1 MKQKE
6 FAEKFD
12 VTKEH
17 LYAVLNKRVR
27 PSISLAIK
35 IETHMGI
42 LAEELL
48 PELKKLN
55 KIRQFDNK

>member
-6 FAEKFD
+6 FAKKFG

-17 LYAVLNKRVR
+17 LCAVLNKRVR
-27 PSISLAIK
+27 PSIPLAVK
-35 IETHMGI
+35 IETHMGTS
-42 LAEELL
+42 AEELL